1 MRGPARFARAHWFR
15 HPEEDHDTLSAAPG
29 WERFVGN
36 AQAAIN
42 LLPIVHDPNVAR
54 WADGKIG
61 LHLQTSANVA
71 AGGRNPGHP
80 SSSLAGKFLCGRAA
94 LADRCAVSIAR
105 RGSRNQMTTSSEVRF
120 WSKADVVSFCNGRGW
135 PERICGF
142 LFFNSSCLQT

>member
-1 MRGPARFARAHWFR
+1 LRRAHWFR

-71 AGGRNPGHP
+71 AGAEIWSPVFIPGGQI
-80 SSSLAGKFLCGRAA
+80 SVRTRRA
-94 LADRCAVSIAR
+94 R
-105 RGSRNQMTTSSEVRF
+105 
-120 WSKADVVSFCNGRGW
+120 
-135 PERICGF
+135 
-142 LFFNSSCLQT
+142 